1 MKVVVLG
8 KNGQLGQCLFEQFSF
23 FELQPHDATFTTQ
36 LFGKSEC
43 DLTEFDQIRE
53 VLLTHTPDVIINAAA
68 YTAVDAAEDN
78 AELADNLNHKA
89 VSLIAKLC
97 YEFDS
102 VLIHISTDYV
112 FDGRGNKPYLESSP
126 TAPQGVYGSTKL
138 LGEQAMAEAKCKQ
151 IIIRSAWIFSEHGS
165 NFLKTMLRL
174 GDERDHLSVVDDQYG
189 TPTYAQDLARAI
201 IGTLPYIANNT
212 CLWGTYHYAGNNT
225 VSWFEFAQQIFSSAK
240 ALNLKTPGKLS
251 AIATTEY
258 PTPAPRPAYSA
269 LSTELFTDTF
279 AIAPSDWRAG
289 IDRTLAKMIK

>member
-1 MKVVVLG
+1 MKIIVLG
-8 KNGQLGQCLFEQFSF
+8 RSGQLGQCLLEQFSSS
-23 FELQPHDATFTTQ
+23 EPQSNDATFTTQ

-43 DLTEFDQIRE
+43 DLTNFHQIRE
-53 VLLTHTPDVIINAAA
+53 VFLTHSPDVIINAAA

-78 AELADNLNHKA
+78 AVLADNLNHKA
-89 VSLIAKLC
+89 VSLLAELC

-112 FDGRGNKPYLESSP
+112 FDGRGTTPYLESAP
-126 TAPQGVYGSTKL
+126 TAPQGVYGTTKL
-138 LGEQAMAEAKCKQ
+138 LGEQAIAATKCKQ

-174 GDERDHLSVVDDQYG
+174 GDERDHIRVVDDQYG
-189 TPTYAQDLARAI
+189 TPTYAQDLALAI
-201 IGTLPYIANNT
+201 IKILPYIANKT
-212 CLWGTYHYAGNNT
+212 CPWGTYHYAGNST

-240 ALNLKTPGKLS
+240 ALSLKTPEKLS

-269 LSTELFTDTF
+269 LSTELFTGTF
-279 AIAPSDWRAG
+279 AMKPSDWRAG
-289 IDRTLAKMIK
+289 IDRTLAKVTK